1 MAERHQTSSTHSDS
15 EQDDDLSMRTPAVF
29 VNRFRI
35 RVGLDVTR
43 LSFAEAAPPDGESHY
58 RLSVVMP
65 TSDALALAATLRT
78 LADRLQAQV
87 QATAAA
93 GTHGEKPN

>member
-1 MAERHQTSSTHSDS
+1 MAERHTLSTPHAEA
-15 EQDDDLSMRTPAVF
+15 EQDDEPSLRTPAIY
-29 VNRFRI
+29 VNRFRV

-43 LSFAEAAPPDGESHY
+43 LSFAEAAPPEGESHY
-58 RLSVVMP
+58 RLSIVMP
-65 TSDALALAATLRT
+65 TGDALALAATLRT

-87 QATAAA
+87 QATATA

>member
-1 MAERHQTSSTHSDS
+1 MAERPALPTAQADT
-15 EQDDDLSMRTPAVF
+15 EPDDELSLRTPAVY
-29 VNRFRI
+29 VNRFRV

-43 LSFAEAAPPDGESHY
+43 LSFAEAAPPEGDPHY
-58 RLSVVMP
+58 RMSVVMP
-65 TSDALALAATLRT
+65 TGDALALAATLRT
-78 LADRLQAQV
+78 LVDRLQAQV

>member
-1 MAERHQTSSTHSDS
+1 MQSTHADTESDDEPS
-15 EQDDDLSMRTPAVF
+15 LRIPATF
-29 VNRFRI
+29 ANRFRV

-43 LSFAEAAPPDGESHY
+43 LAFAEAAPPDGDHHFRVSI
-58 RLSVVMP
+58 VMP
-65 TSDALALAATLRT
+65 TGEALALANTLRS

-87 QATAAA
+87 SATAAA

>member
-1 MAERHQTSSTHSDS
+1 MAERHLGQTAHADA
-15 EQDDDLSMRTPAVF
+15 EPDDELSLRTPAVY
-29 VNRFRI
+29 VNRFRV

-43 LSFAEAAPPDGESHY
+43 LSFAEAAPPEGEPHY
-58 RLSVVMP
+58 RLSVMMP
-65 TSDALALAATLRT
+65 TGDALALAATLRT

>member
-1 MAERHQTSSTHSDS
+1 MTDRHVSTSAHPDIDP
-15 EQDDDLSMRTPAVF
+15 DDEPSLRVPATF
-29 VNRFRI
+29 ANRFRI

-43 LSFAEAAPPDGESHY
+43 LAFAEAAPPDGDHHY
-58 RLSVVMP
+58 RVSVVMP
-65 TSDALALAATLRT
+65 TGEALALANTLRT

-87 QATAAA
+87 SATAAA